1 MFESKAY
8 VAMESS
14 LNALWMKQKIHQNN
28 IANFDTPNY
37 KAKELTFSEVLDRK
51 TGNTSFVVNVDE
63 DHSTSARMDGNN
75 VDMEKENLELY
86 KTYVQ
91 YSYLTRKISGS
102 FKNTK
107 YILNQMGR

>member
-1 MFESKAY
+1 MFNSKAY

-37 KAKELTFSEVLDRK
+37 KAKELTFNEVLNKK
-51 TGNTSFVVNVDE
+51 TGETSFVVDIKDDKE
-63 DHSTSARMDGNN
+63 TTARVDGNN
-75 VDMEKENLELY
+75 VDMENENLQLY

-91 YSYLTRKISGS
+91 YSYLTQKISGT
-102 FKNTK
+102 FKNSR
-107 YILNQMGR
+107 YVLNQVGK

>member
-1 MFESKAY
+1 MLETKSY

-28 IANFDTPNY
+28 IANFDTPGY
-37 KAKELTFSEVLDRK
+37 KAKELDFEEILNKK
-51 TGNTSFVVNVDE
+51 TGTTSFVANINE
-63 DHSTSARMDGNN
+63 DKSTSTRNDGNN
-75 VDMEKENLELY
+75 VDMENENLELY

-91 YSYLTRKISGS
+91 YSFLTRKISGT

-107 YILNQMGR
+107 YVLNQIGK